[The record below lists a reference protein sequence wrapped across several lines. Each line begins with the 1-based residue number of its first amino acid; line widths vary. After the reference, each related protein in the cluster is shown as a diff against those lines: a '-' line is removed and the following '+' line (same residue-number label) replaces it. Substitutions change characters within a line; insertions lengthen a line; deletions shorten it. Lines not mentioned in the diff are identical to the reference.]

1 MSKRKN
7 IISILGA
14 ASDLGANRAGARMGP
29 DAIRIAGLHRKLKQL
44 DYQITDSGN
53 IPVPLRNFGSEGAY
67 NYLIEIADINNT
79 IFEHCYQALQGK
91 KIPLTLG
98 GDHSIAMATVAA
110 SAKHFDN
117 LGVIWIDTHADMN
130 NPRSSPSK
138 NIHGMPLSTLL
149 HDGFDELVKLVPN
162 KLNPQNIALIGLR
175 DIDKKEKTL
184 LSDSKMHYY
193 TMRDIDELGIQG
205 IFKDL
210 SNKMLNRLDHLHV
223 SFDLDVM
230 DPIHAPGVSTPVN
243 GGLSTREAH
252 LLLELLYETKKV
264 KACDF
269 VELNPMRDLK
279 GKSAKLMV
287 ELITSLF
294 GSTII

>member
-1 MSKRKN
+1 MSTRKN

-14 ASDLGANRAGARMGP
+14 ASDLGANRAGARIGP
-29 DAIRIAGLHRKLKQL
+29 DAIRIAGLHKKLKQL

-53 IPVPLRNFGSEGAY
+53 TPVPLRNFGLEGTY

-130 NPRSSPSK
+130 NPQSSPSK

-149 HDGFDELVKLVPN
+149 HDGFNELVKRVPK
-162 KLNPQNIALIGLR
+162 KLEPQNVALIGLR

-184 LSDSKMHYY
+184 LSDSKMNYY

-205 IFKDL
+205 VFKAL

>member
-1 MSKRKN
+1 MSTRKN

-53 IPVPLRNFGSEGAY
+53 IPVPLRNFGLEGAY

-110 SAKHFDN
+110 SANHFDN

-130 NPRSSPSK
+130 NPQSSPSK

-149 HDGFDELVKLVPN
+149 YDGFDELVKLVPK
-162 KLNPQNIALIGLR
+162 KLEPQNVALIGLR
-175 DIDKKEKTL
+175 DIDKKEKIL

-205 IFKDL
+205 VFKDL